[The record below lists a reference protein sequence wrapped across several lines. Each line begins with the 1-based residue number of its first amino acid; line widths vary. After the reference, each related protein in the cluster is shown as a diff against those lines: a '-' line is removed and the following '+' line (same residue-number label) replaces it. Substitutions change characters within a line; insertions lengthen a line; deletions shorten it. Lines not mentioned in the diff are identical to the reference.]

1 MSRLLSFEMKT
12 SRCAKE
18 LGAAPVIGDLE
29 KDVTDAVKQAEAV
42 IFANGSGSK
51 TGADKTIAVDQE
63 GAKRLV
69 DTAKKKIFSIL

>member
-1 MSRLLSFEMKT
+1 M
-12 SRCAKE
+12 
-18 LGAAPVIGDLE
+18 
-29 KDVTDAVKQAEAV
+29 TDAVKQAEAV
-42 IFANGSGSK
+42 IFAAGSGSK